1 MTAWSAQHNGK
12 FPDPYSKLKLD
23 HEKNKEKKKKKKK
36 DKHNPLETI
45 EKSDNY
51 ALKQHDVNVKT
62 VRFDKLLIE
71 RQREIE
77 KVKQR
82 DSYKGTDR
90 QR

>member
-62 VRFDKLLIE
+62 VRFWENLGE
-71 RQREIE
+71 
-77 KVKQR
+77 
-82 DSYKGTDR
+82 G
-90 QR
+90 